1 MASQS
6 KAPGLARWRQIKYLS
21 LALTNDV
28 LPPSFFLPPMALT
41 CSPLHC
47 FCLHV
52 RSKVRATGRAH
63 REKKRL
69 IRHCLLLSLLLFAY
83 LAPWWRWK
91 WVEVH
96 SQSAITSRWKLAS
109 KKVYFPQKPHI
120 MMVPPEHTVV
130 VKLITANRGIISVS
144 FYANS
149 YHWRSV
155 IKILMKTLEISKNN
169 KHSV

>member
-1 MASQS
+1 MS
-6 KAPGLARWRQIKYLS
+6 S
-21 LALTNDV
+21 LL
-28 LPPSFFLPPMALT
+28 LSFFPQWLWLVPPCTASVCTSDQRWEPQGGLIG
-41 CSPLHC
+41 
-47 FCLHV
+47 
-52 RSKVRATGRAH
+52 K
-63 REKKRL
+63 KKRL

-130 VKLITANRGIISVS
+130 VKLITVNRGIISVS

-149 YHWRSV
+149 YHWRLV
-155 IKILMKTLEISKNN
+155 IKILMKTLEISENN

>member
-1 MASQS
+1 MS
-6 KAPGLARWRQIKYLS
+6 S
-21 LALTNDV
+21 LL
-28 LPPSFFLPPMALT
+28 LSFFPQWLWLVPPCTASVCTSDQRWEPQGGLI
-41 CSPLHC
+41 
-47 FCLHV
+47 
-52 RSKVRATGRAH
+52 G
-63 REKKRL
+63 EKKTDKP
-69 IRHCLLLSLLLFAY
+69 LLSLLHFAC
-83 LAPWWRWK
+83 LAPWWRWE

-130 VKLITANRGIISVS
+130 VKLITANCGIISVS

-155 IKILMKTLEISKNN
+155 IKILMKTLEISENN
-169 KHSV
+169 KHKENTHVSSVSVC

>member
-1 MASQS
+1 MMSS
-6 KAPGLARWRQIKYLS
+6 
-21 LALTNDV
+21 
-28 LPPSFFLPPMALT
+28 
-41 CSPLHC
+41 
-47 FCLHV
+47 
-52 RSKVRATGRAH
+52 
-63 REKKRL
+63 
-69 IRHCLLLSLLLFAY
+69 LLLSFFPQWLWLVPPCTASVCTSDQ
-83 LAPWWRWK
+83 RWEPQGGLIGK
-91 WVEVH
+91 KKTDKTLSSPQPSPLCLPCSMMKMKEVH